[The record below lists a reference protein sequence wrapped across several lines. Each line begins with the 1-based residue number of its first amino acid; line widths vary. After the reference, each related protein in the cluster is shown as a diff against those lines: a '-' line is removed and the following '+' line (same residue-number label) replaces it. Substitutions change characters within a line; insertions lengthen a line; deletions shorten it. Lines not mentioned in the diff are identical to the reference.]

1 VTCRHHSV
9 QGETTMANTA
19 TLSIVNPSVDT
30 IGIFKS
36 IATACAAYDGSLAI
50 VEGHIE
56 TLKTSGVKFGKS
68 KKTCQYRVQMNDA
81 MKVAYKG
88 KAEKTYANYVT
99 SIVAAVNDGAKFS
112 FSASKGKAKGKATE
126 KDETIFPIL
135 AKLFSHADFGKLA
148 ADLESMFDNDEGHIK
163 QLIQDMLQAEGYEIA
178 E

>member
-1 VTCRHHSV
+1 MFLGNSK
-9 QGETTMANTA
+9 MAQAN

-99 SIVAAVNDGAKFS
+99 SIVAAVNDGVPFS
-112 FSASKGKAKGKATE
+112 FSASKGKASKGSKATA
-126 KDETIFPIL
+126 KTDTDKMLSALLNVWKLSDVADEIMVQVETVM
-135 AKLFSHADFGKLA
+135 ADGTP
-148 ADLESMFDNDEGHIK
+148 
-163 QLIQDMLQAEGYEIA
+163 LIDAIVDVLKFHGIELPAE
-178 E
+178 